1 MARQGIG
8 TGTSSNDG
16 TGDSLRA
23 GAGKINSNFSEIY
36 NYFGDGTTLNFAA
49 SSKWD
54 TVSSGIATVSNV
66 GVGTTNPT
74 STLTVLGDVTISGVS
89 TFASADVTG
98 AAQVGGNL
106 AVVGNAAVGSTL
118 DALGDLK
125 VTGVSTFVNGIRV
138 NTGGID
144 VNGDST
150 FRSNVNLLDNDELR
164 LGDDNDIRFFHNGS
178 VSAIAVT
185 NSFVIDT
192 GNVLYLDNDGGVNIR
207 SGNGTESL
215 ANFTTDGSV
224 ELYYDNSKK
233 FETTNSGVTIT
244 GTASATSFSG
254 SGSSLTG
261 LTGASAATYGSATN
275 SAQITVDA
283 NGRITDISNVAIS
296 GGGGGSY
303 ADSDVDTH
311 LNTSSAGT
319 NEVLSWTGS
328 DYSWVAQSGGGGSG
342 DITAVTAG
350 TGLSGGGT
358 SGDVTLNLANTAVSA
373 GSYTAADITVDAQG
387 RITSAS
393 SGSIS
398 TSEIADDAV
407 TAAKLENTTVSA
419 GSYTNASITVD
430 AQGRLTA
437 ASSGSGGGGS
447 SSRTTANSSTSS
459 IADAAS
465 DNITIAAAKTY
476 VLHKIQTSAAA
487 WVTLYTDTS
496 SRTSDASRSETTD
509 PLPGSGVVAEV
520 IHTSGTTSLITPGTI
535 GFNNDGTP
543 STNVYAKVVNKSGS
557 TQAIT
562 VTLTYLSLE
571 S

>member
-1 MARQGIG
+1 MARQGIS
-8 TGTSSNDG
+8 TGISSNDG

-36 NYFGDGTTLNFAA
+36 NYFGDGTTLNFAT

-106 AVVGNAAVGSTL
+106 SVVGNAVVGSTL
-118 DALGDLK
+118 DALGDAK
-125 VTGVSTFVNGIRV
+125 VTGVSTFVSGIRV

-192 GNVLYLDNDGGVNIR
+192 GNVLFLDNDGGVNIR

-215 ANFTTDGSV
+215 ANFTTNGSV

-328 DYSWVAQSGGGGSG
+328 DYSWVAQSGGGSG

-407 TAAKLENTTVSA
+407 TADKLENTTVSA

-447 SSRTTANSSTSS
+447 SSRTTANASTSS

-465 DNITIAAAKTY
+465 DNITITAAKTY

>member
-8 TGTSSNDG
+8 TGISSNDG
-16 TGDSLRA
+16 AGDSLRV

-36 NYFGDGTTLNFAA
+36 SYFGDGTNLNFST

-54 TVSSGIATVSNV
+54 TVSSGINTVSNV

-74 STLTVLGDVTISGVS
+74 STLTVLGDVTISGV
-89 TFASADVTG
+89 A
-98 AAQVGGNL
+98 
-106 AVVGNAAVGSTL
+106 
-118 DALGDLK
+118 
-125 VTGVSTFVNGIRV
+125 
-138 NTGGID
+138 
-144 VNGDST
+144 
-150 FRSNVNLLDNDELR
+150 
-164 LGDDNDIRFFHNGS
+164 
-178 VSAIAVT
+178 
-185 NSFVIDT
+185 
-192 GNVLYLDNDGGVNIR
+192 
-207 SGNGTESL
+207 
-215 ANFTTDGSV
+215 
-224 ELYYDNSKK
+224 
-233 FETTNSGVTIT
+233 
-244 GTASATSFSG
+244 TASSFSG

-283 NGRITDISNVAIS
+283 NGRITNISNVAIS
-296 GGGGGSY
+296 GGGSSY
-303 ADSDVDTH
+303 TDSDVDTH

-328 DYSWVAQSGGGGSG
+328 DYDWVAQSGG

-373 GSYTAADITVDAQG
+373 GSYTAVDITVDAQG

-407 TAAKLENTTVSA
+407 TADKLENTSVSA

-437 ASSGSGGGGS
+437 ASSGSGGTL
-447 SSRTTANSSTSS
+447 SSRTTANASTNS

-465 DNITIAAAKTY
+465 DNITIVAAKTY

>member
-447 SSRTTANSSTSS
+447 SSRTTANASTSS

>member
-16 TGDSLRA
+16 TGDSLRE

-36 NYFGDGTTLNFAA
+36 NYFGDGTTLNFAT

-74 STLTVLGDVTISGVS
+74 STLTVLGDVTISGVTTS
-89 TFASADVTG
+89 TSFIKSSNSGGFLKADGTEDT
-98 AAQVGGNL
+98 NTYL
-106 AVVGNAAVGSTL
+106 TSYTETDPVVGAIS
-118 DALGDLK
+118 
-125 VTGVSTFVNGIRV
+125 GIV
-138 NTGGID
+138 KA
-144 VNGDST
+144 
-150 FRSNVNLLDNDELR
+150 
-164 LGDDNDIRFFHNGS
+164 NGS
-178 VSAIAVT
+178 GTISAAT
-185 NSFVIDT
+185 AGTD
-192 GNVLYLDNDGGVNIR
+192 YLTP
-207 SGNGTESL
+207 SG
-215 ANFTTDGSV
+215 D
-224 ELYYDNSKK
+224 
-233 FETTNSGVTIT
+233 
-244 GTASATSFSG
+244 
-254 SGSSLTG
+254 GSSLTG

-275 SAQITVDA
+275 SAQITVDSD
-283 NGRITDISNVAIS
+283 GRITDISNVAIS

-328 DYSWVAQSGGGGSG
+328 DYSWVAQSGGGSG

-350 TGLSGGGT
+350 TGLNGGGT

-447 SSRTTANSSTSS
+447 SSRTTANASTSS

-465 DNITIAAAKTY
+465 DNITITAAKTY

>member
-16 TGDSLRA
+16 TGDSLRE

-74 STLTVLGDVTISGVS
+74 STLTVLGDVTISGVTTS
-89 TFASADVTG
+89 TSFIKSSNSGGFLKADGTEDT
-98 AAQVGGNL
+98 NTYL
-106 AVVGNAAVGSTL
+106 TSYTETDPVVGAIS
-118 DALGDLK
+118 
-125 VTGVSTFVNGIRV
+125 GIV
-138 NTGGID
+138 KA
-144 VNGDST
+144 
-150 FRSNVNLLDNDELR
+150 
-164 LGDDNDIRFFHNGS
+164 NGS
-178 VSAIAVT
+178 GTISAAT
-185 NSFVIDT
+185 AGTD
-192 GNVLYLDNDGGVNIR
+192 YLTP
-207 SGNGTESL
+207 SG
-215 ANFTTDGSV
+215 D
-224 ELYYDNSKK
+224 
-233 FETTNSGVTIT
+233 
-244 GTASATSFSG
+244 
-254 SGSSLTG
+254 GSSLTG

-296 GGGGGSY
+296 GGGGGSSY

-328 DYSWVAQSGGGGSG
+328 DYSWVAQSGGGSG

-350 TGLSGGGT
+350 TGLNGGGT

-447 SSRTTANSSTSS
+447 SSRTTANASTSS

-465 DNITIAAAKTY
+465 DNITITAAKTY

>member
-16 TGDSLRA
+16 TGDSLRE

-36 NYFGDGTTLNFAA
+36 NYFGDGTSLNFATSS

-54 TVSSGIATVSNV
+54 TISSGIATVSNV

-98 AAQVGGNL
+98 TASVGGNL

-125 VTGVSTFVNGIRV
+125 VTGVSTFVSGIRV

-150 FRSNVNLLDNDELR
+150 FRSNVNLLDNAELR

-328 DYSWVAQSGGGGSG
+328 DYSWVAQSGGGSG

-350 TGLSGGGT
+350 TGS
-358 SGDVTLNLANTAVSA
+358 
-373 GSYTAADITVDAQG
+373 
-387 RITSAS
+387 
-393 SGSIS
+393 
-398 TSEIADDAV
+398 
-407 TAAKLENTTVSA
+407 
-419 GSYTNASITVD
+419 
-430 AQGRLTA
+430 
-437 ASSGSGGGGS
+437 
-447 SSRTTANSSTSS
+447 
-459 IADAAS
+459 
-465 DNITIAAAKTY
+465 
-476 VLHKIQTSAAA
+476 
-487 WVTLYTDTS
+487 
-496 SRTSDASRSETTD
+496 
-509 PLPGSGVVAEV
+509 VVAE
-520 IHTSGTTSLITPGTI
+520 L
-535 GFNNDGTP
+535 
-543 STNVYAKVVNKSGS
+543 
-557 TQAIT
+557 
-562 VTLTYLSLE
+562 LE
-571 S
+571 M

>member
-8 TGTSSNDG
+8 TGTSNNDG
-16 TGDSLRA
+16 TGDSLRE

-36 NYFGDGTTLNFAA
+36 SYFGDGTTLNFST

-54 TVSSGIATVSNV
+54 TVSSGINTVSNV

-74 STLTVLGDVTISGVS
+74 STLTVLGDVTISGVTTS
-89 TFASADVTG
+89 TSFIKSSNSGGFLKADGTEDT
-98 AAQVGGNL
+98 NTYL
-106 AVVGNAAVGSTL
+106 TSYTETDPVVGAIS
-118 DALGDLK
+118 
-125 VTGVSTFVNGIRV
+125 GIV
-138 NTGGID
+138 KA
-144 VNGDST
+144 
-150 FRSNVNLLDNDELR
+150 
-164 LGDDNDIRFFHNGS
+164 NGS
-178 VSAIAVT
+178 GTISAAT
-185 NSFVIDT
+185 AGTD
-192 GNVLYLDNDGGVNIR
+192 YLTP
-207 SGNGTESL
+207 SG
-215 ANFTTDGSV
+215 D
-224 ELYYDNSKK
+224 
-233 FETTNSGVTIT
+233 
-244 GTASATSFSG
+244 
-254 SGSSLTG
+254 GSSLTG

-275 SAQITVDA
+275 STQITVDS
-283 NGRITDISNVAIS
+283 NGRITDISNVTIS
-296 GGGGGSY
+296 GSY

-319 NEVLSWTGS
+319 NEVLSWNGS
-328 DYSWVAQSGGGGSG
+328 DYDWVAQSGGGGG

-373 GSYTAADITVDAQG
+373 GSYT
-387 RITSAS
+387 
-393 SGSIS
+393 
-398 TSEIADDAV
+398 
-407 TAAKLENTTVSA
+407 
-419 GSYTNASITVD
+419 NASITVD

-437 ASSGSGGGGS
+437 ASSGSGS
-447 SSRTTANSSTSS
+447 ALSSRTTANASTSS
-459 IADAAS
+459 IANAAS

-520 IHTSGTTSLITPGTI
+520 IHTTGTTSLITPGTI

>member
-1 MARQGIG
+1 MARQGIS
-8 TGTSSNDG
+8 TGISSNDG

-36 NYFGDGTTLNFAA
+36 NYFGDGTTLNFAT

-89 TFASADVTG
+89 TLASADVTG

-106 AVVGNAAVGSTL
+106 SVVGNAVVGSTL
-118 DALGDLK
+118 DALGDAK
-125 VTGVSTFVNGIRV
+125 VTGVSTFVSGIRV

-192 GNVLYLDNDGGVNIR
+192 GNVLFLDNDGGVNIR

-215 ANFTTDGSV
+215 ANFTTNGSV

-328 DYSWVAQSGGGGSG
+328 DYSWVAQSGGGSG

-407 TAAKLENTTVSA
+407 TADKLENTTVSA

-447 SSRTTANSSTSS
+447 SSRTTANASTSS

-465 DNITIAAAKTY
+465 DNITITAAKTY

>member
-8 TGTSSNDG
+8 TGISSNDG
-16 TGDSLRA
+16 AGDSLRV

-36 NYFGDGTTLNFAA
+36 SYFGDGTNLNFST

-54 TVSSGIATVSNV
+54 TVSSGINTVSNV

-74 STLTVLGDVTISGVS
+74 STLTVLGDVTISGV
-89 TFASADVTG
+89 A
-98 AAQVGGNL
+98 
-106 AVVGNAAVGSTL
+106 
-118 DALGDLK
+118 
-125 VTGVSTFVNGIRV
+125 
-138 NTGGID
+138 
-144 VNGDST
+144 
-150 FRSNVNLLDNDELR
+150 
-164 LGDDNDIRFFHNGS
+164 
-178 VSAIAVT
+178 
-185 NSFVIDT
+185 
-192 GNVLYLDNDGGVNIR
+192 
-207 SGNGTESL
+207 
-215 ANFTTDGSV
+215 
-224 ELYYDNSKK
+224 
-233 FETTNSGVTIT
+233 
-244 GTASATSFSG
+244 TASSFSG

-283 NGRITDISNVAIS
+283 NGRITNISNVAIS
-296 GGGGGSY
+296 GGGSSY
-303 ADSDVDTH
+303 TDSDVDTH

-328 DYSWVAQSGGGGSG
+328 DYDWVAQSGGGGSG

-407 TAAKLENTTVSA
+407 TADKLENTSVSA

-437 ASSGSGGGGS
+437 ASSGSGGTL
-447 SSRTTANSSTSS
+447 SSRTTANASTNS

-465 DNITIAAAKTY
+465 DNITIVAAKTY

>member
-8 TGTSSNDG
+8 TGTSNNDG
-16 TGDSLRA
+16 TGDSLRE

-36 NYFGDGTTLNFAA
+36 NYFGDGTTLNFAG

-54 TVSSGIATVSNV
+54 TVSSGITTVSNV

-74 STLTVLGDVTISGVS
+74 STLTVLGDVTISGVTTS
-89 TFASADVTG
+89 TSFIKSSNSGGFLKADGTEDT
-98 AAQVGGNL
+98 NTYL
-106 AVVGNAAVGSTL
+106 TSYTETDPVVGAIS
-118 DALGDLK
+118 
-125 VTGVSTFVNGIRV
+125 GIV
-138 NTGGID
+138 KA
-144 VNGDST
+144 
-150 FRSNVNLLDNDELR
+150 
-164 LGDDNDIRFFHNGS
+164 NGS
-178 VSAIAVT
+178 GTISAAT
-185 NSFVIDT
+185 AGTD
-192 GNVLYLDNDGGVNIR
+192 YLTP
-207 SGNGTESL
+207 SG
-215 ANFTTDGSV
+215 D
-224 ELYYDNSKK
+224 
-233 FETTNSGVTIT
+233 
-244 GTASATSFSG
+244 
-254 SGSSLTG
+254 GSSLTG

-275 SAQITVDA
+275 SAQITVDSD
-283 NGRITDISNVAIS
+283 GRITNISNVTIS

-319 NEVLSWTGS
+319 NEVLSWNGS
-328 DYSWVAQSGGGGSG
+328 DYDWVAQSGGGSG

-437 ASSGSGGGGS
+437 ASSGSGS
-447 SSRTTANSSTSS
+447 ALSSRTTANASTSS

-496 SRTSDASRSETTD
+496 SRSSDASRSETTD